1 MKADNKIDLF
11 EFTVLSFTVY
21 ILFSIVWQTFWN
33 VDREVVK
40 ILNLFDLI
48 SCVIFL
54 IDWFG
59 RLRYSDKKLKFALIN
74 SLDLIASIPLLFL
87 FDYFKEYEFI
97 RFIQF
102 IKIIKIIGGVS
113 RIVYYIKTDQIY
125 SFKLLY
131 SLFFIAIIISAPILI
146 LEVERGIG
154 NIKTA
159 EQSLWW
165 TYCTFTTI
173 GYGDFFPSTTAGR
186 VIAVLVSLGGIG
198 MFGMISSLILEH
210 FTKHK
215 ND

>member
-33 VDREVVK
+33 VDREVAK
-40 ILNLFDLI
+40 ILDLFDLI

-102 IKIIKIIGGVS
+102 IKVIKIIGGVS
-113 RIVYYIKTDQIY
+113 RIIYYIKTDQIY

>member
-40 ILNLFDLI
+40 ILDLFDLI
-48 SCVIFL
+48 SCIIFL
-54 IDWFG
+54 VDWFG

-102 IKIIKIIGGVS
+102 IKVIKIIGGIS

-186 VIAVLVSLGGIG
+186 AIAVLVSLGGIG

>member
-33 VDREVVK
+33 VDREVAK
-40 ILNLFDLI
+40 ILDLFDLI
-48 SCVIFL
+48 SCIIFL
-54 IDWFG
+54 VDWFG

>member
-33 VDREVVK
+33 VDREVAK
-40 ILNLFDLI
+40 ILDLFDLI

-59 RLRYSDKKLKFALIN
+59 RLHYADKKLKYTLIN

-102 IKIIKIIGGVS
+102 IKVIKIIGGVS

-131 SLFFIAIIISAPILI
+131 SLFFITIIISAPILI

-186 VIAVLVSLGGIG
+186 AIAVLVSLGGIG

>member
-40 ILNLFDLI
+40 ILDLFDLI

-102 IKIIKIIGGVS
+102 IKVIKIIGGVS

>member
-33 VDREVVK
+33 VDREVAK
-40 ILNLFDLI
+40 ILDLFDLI
-48 SCVIFL
+48 SCIIFL
-54 IDWFG
+54 VDWFG

-186 VIAVLVSLGGIG
+186 AIAVLVSLGGIG

>member
-40 ILNLFDLI
+40 ILDLFDLI
-48 SCVIFL
+48 SCIIFL
-54 IDWFG
+54 VDWFG

-102 IKIIKIIGGVS
+102 IKVIKIIGGVS

-186 VIAVLVSLGGIG
+186 AIAVLVSLGGIG

>member
-40 ILNLFDLI
+40 ILDLFDLI

-59 RLRYSDKKLKFALIN
+59 RLHYADKKLKYALIN
-74 SLDLIASIPLLFL
+74 SLDLIASIPLMFL

-102 IKIIKIIGGVS
+102 IKVIKIIGGVS

-131 SLFFIAIIISAPILI
+131 SLFFITIIISAPILI

-186 VIAVLVSLGGIG
+186 AIAVLVSLGGIG

>member
-33 VDREVVK
+33 VDREVAK
-40 ILNLFDLI
+40 ILDLFDLI

-102 IKIIKIIGGVS
+102 IKVIKIIGGVS

>member
-11 EFTVLSFTVY
+11 EFTVLSLTVY

-33 VDREVVK
+33 VDREVAK

-59 RLRYSDKKLKFALIN
+59 RLRYTDKKLKYALIN

-87 FDYFKEYEFI
+87 FDYFKEYEFV

-102 IKIIKIIGGVS
+102 IKVIKIIGGVS
-113 RIVYYIKTDQIY
+113 RIIYYIKTDQIY

-131 SLFFIAIIISAPILI
+131 SLFFIVIIISAPILI
-146 LEVERGIG
+146 LEVERGVG

-186 VIAVLVSLGGIG
+186 AIAVLVSLGGIG
-198 MFGMISSLILEH
+198 MFGMISSLVLEH